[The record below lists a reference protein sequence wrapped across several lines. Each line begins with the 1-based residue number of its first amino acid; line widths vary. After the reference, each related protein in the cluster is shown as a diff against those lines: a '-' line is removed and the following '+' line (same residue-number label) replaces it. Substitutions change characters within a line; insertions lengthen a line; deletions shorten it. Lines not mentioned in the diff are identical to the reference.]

1 MAWEK
6 VTCVSGLDLMFSN
19 AAAYSSLDN
28 NEVKTSLVL
37 VSSSI
42 ILSSLFPSSV
52 CDALVE
58 GIRNATVGLIIT
70 NTRKNTA
77 RQPRK
82 RALQLILNFT
92 FSVSLSLSVSSL
104 SDLWIQDSTLRQIDL
119 GWMKCPYLPSTFTSL
134 LLCSFSSLINLDSD
148 FSIFPFFWRESKG
161 KRPHLLLSLSHTHS
175 KAAVEQSSETR
186 AGQQSRCI
194 VLLLDIKIE

>member
-92 FSVSLSLSVSSL
+92 FSVSLSLSLSVSSL
-104 SDLWIQDSTLRQIDL
+104 SDLWIQDSTLRQIDV
-119 GWMKCPYLPSTFTSL
+119 GWNALTYL
-134 LLCSFSSLINLDSD
+134 LLLLLFFCVLFSFPINLDSD
-148 FSIFPFFWRESKG
+148 FSIFPFFEEKA
-161 KRPHLLLSLSHTHS
+161 KEKDLTFFSLSQHFS
-175 KAAVEQSSETR
+175 
-186 AGQQSRCI
+186 I
-194 VLLLDIKIE
+194 

>member
-28 NEVKTSLVL
+28 NEVKTSLVS

-92 FSVSLSLSVSSL
+92 FSVSLSVSLSLSLSVSSL
-104 SDLWIQDSTLRQIDL
+104 SDLWIQDSTLRQIDV
-119 GWMKCPYLPSTFTSL
+119 GWNALTYL
-134 LLCSFSSLINLDSD
+134 LLLLLFFCVLFSFPINLDSD
-148 FSIFPFFWRESKG
+148 FSIFPFFEEKA
-161 KRPHLLLSLSHTHS
+161 KEKDLTFSLSQHFS
-175 KAAVEQSSETR
+175 
-186 AGQQSRCI
+186 I
-194 VLLLDIKIE
+194 

>member
-28 NEVKTSLVL
+28 NEVKTSLVS

-52 CDALVE
+52 CDPLVE

-92 FSVSLSLSVSSL
+92 FSVSLSVS
-104 SDLWIQDSTLRQIDL
+104 
-119 GWMKCPYLPSTFTSL
+119 
-134 LLCSFSSLINLDSD
+134 LC
-148 FSIFPFFWRESKG
+148 
-161 KRPHLLLSLSHTHS
+161 LSLSPLFLISGSRIRRYGRSMSDEMPLPTFYFYF
-175 KAAVEQSSETR
+175 SSFVFFFI
-186 AGQQSRCI
+186 SN
-194 VLLLDIKIE
+194 